1 LADAPA
7 GTSINKNISAQD
19 AAGQSAPRAI
29 GPTTGPDGARVLV
42 MLALVLTALSYVN
55 TLRFQ
60 FVYDD
65 LPQII
70 SNPAVHSWQH
80 APRLFVEH
88 VWSQFSGQPG
98 NYYRPLFELWLMIN
112 YSLFGLHPAWW
123 HATTVL
129 VHLAVVLMVYVLARR
144 VTGDRLTAAIAT
156 VIYGLHPTHIETVAW
171 ISGVTEPLLAVFVI
185 GSFVSYA
192 RSRDGGQGAGWWR
205 AASAASYG
213 LAMLCKETG
222 VMVPALLFAYDRLI
236 LARRGGP
243 RETMPSMARRYA
255 PYAAVALAYM
265 AMRHYVLR
273 GLGYPEA
280 KPWLDVALTL
290 PSFLWFYVRELLWP
304 VGLSVFHDTPL
315 VHTPGLTNFVLPLLG
330 VAAAVGAL
338 LWASRRSRVA
348 AFGAWWIAALMVPP
362 IAGIYTFIQEDLVHD
377 RYLYLPSVG
386 FAIVLAWAIRS
397 IKSDGPELFGAP
409 RAPMVI
415 TLVLGCALAV
425 GTAMQNVYWMN
436 DLILYAHAV
445 NTAPKNV
452 LALNHL
458 ANEFYKRHRPEEALA
473 LYRESLQIKPDLWMT
488 HFVVGITMYGLE
500 RYPEAQK
507 ELETAVR
514 LMPNNADEYYYLG
527 LAHMQQA
534 NYAQAEPYFRKAIET
549 FGAKPGFHYALATSL
564 EKQGNLAAAREELRE
579 EWKINPDP
587 QVKQNLERV
596 EKLLAGSP

>member
-1 LADAPA
+1 MADTAA
-7 GTSINKNISAQD
+7 GTSVNKNISAED
-19 AAGQSAPRAI
+19 AAGQNAPRVISPA
-29 GPTTGPDGARVLV
+29 TGPDAARVLV
-42 MLALVLTALSYVN
+42 VLALVLTALSYVN

-70 SNPAVHSWQH
+70 SNPRVHSWQH

-98 NYYRPLFELWLMIN
+98 NYYRPLFELWLTIN

-123 HATTVL
+123 HATTVA

-171 ISGVTEPLLAVFVI
+171 VSGVTEPLLAVFVI

-192 RSRDGGQGAGWWR
+192 RSRDGGEGAGWWR

-236 LARRGGP
+236 LSRRGGQS
-243 RETMPSMARRYA
+243 ETLASMARRYA

-265 AMRHYVLR
+265 ALRHYVLR

-315 VHTPGLTNFVLPLLG
+315 VHTPGLTNFALPLLG

-348 AFGAWWIAALMVPP
+348 AFGAWWIAVLMVPP
-362 IAGIYTFIQEDLVHD
+362 IAGIYAFIQEDLVHD

-409 RAPMVI
+409 QVPMVI
-415 TLVLGCALAV
+415 TLVLGSALAA
-425 GTAMQNVYWMN
+425 GTAIQNVYWMN

-445 NTAPKNV
+445 NAAPKNV
-452 LALNHL
+452 IAINHL
-458 ANEFYKRHRPEEALA
+458 ANEFYKRHRPEDALA
-473 LYRESLQIKPDLWMT
+473 LYRESLQIKPDHWAT
-488 HFVVGITMYGLE
+488 HFAVGITMYGLG

-507 ELETAVR
+507 ELETAVP

-534 NYAQAEPYFRKAIET
+534 NYAQAEPYFRKAVEM

-564 EKQGNLAAAREELRE
+564 EKQGKLKAAREELRE

-587 QVKQNLERV
+587 QVKQDLERV
-596 EKLLAGSP
+596 EKLLAGSE